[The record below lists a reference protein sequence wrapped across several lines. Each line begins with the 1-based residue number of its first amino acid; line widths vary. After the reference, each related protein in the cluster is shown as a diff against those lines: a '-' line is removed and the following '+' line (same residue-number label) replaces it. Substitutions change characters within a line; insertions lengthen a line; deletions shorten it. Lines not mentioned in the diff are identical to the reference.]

1 MESRCY
7 DESMKCINGSKS
19 YRSKKTVIL
28 LPFGCV
34 HLIRNYY
41 TLNLTLLDIWYNH
54 KLSYIILMRK
64 LNESY

>member
-28 LPFGCV
+28 LPFKCV
-34 HLIRNYY
+34 NLIRNY
-41 TLNLTLLDIWYNH
+41 
-54 KLSYIILMRK
+54 
-64 LNESY
+64 

>member
-28 LPFGCV
+28 LPFKCV
-34 HLIRNYY
+34 NLIETINIEF
-41 TLNLTLLDIWYNH
+41 N
-54 KLSYIILMRK
+54 IIRYMV
-64 LNESY
+64 